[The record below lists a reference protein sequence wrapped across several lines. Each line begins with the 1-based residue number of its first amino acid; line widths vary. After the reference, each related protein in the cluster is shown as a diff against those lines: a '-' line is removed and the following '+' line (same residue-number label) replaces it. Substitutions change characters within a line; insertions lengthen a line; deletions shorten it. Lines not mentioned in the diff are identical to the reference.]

1 MVIIAVMEV
10 KNVELLNN
18 DAYFMEIV
26 NNMIVVNDNYKG
38 LIIFDS
44 ELRLIEKIELIEEL
58 TIYASFKN
66 GNKILLFCPDNGC
79 FIYVNI
85 ELRVKKIIPLTEF
98 DNYLFSTIYDWDQE
112 NLILSDYQ
120 GHFIKVDLN
129 KGVLAK
135 VDSNDMECQ
144 NIREDYDKL
153 SGVKIYKVCGL
164 EKEAFIQFSDSNYSL
179 VDYKQNINILRNFE
193 KEQYHDFEAINGYLA
208 KIGENK
214 VEILFNNNIEVR
226 YSSEYYDFLKGKFM
240 LENGEVYLF
249 LLSGNRLDPN
259 HIKIEKL
266 KLCNEVTDFDTNVI
280 GKRE

>member
-1 MVIIAVMEV
+1 MIEV
-10 KNVELLNN
+10 KDVELLNN

-44 ELRLIEKIELIEEL
+44 ELRQIKKIELIEEL
-58 TIYASFKN
+58 AIYTSFKN
-66 GNKILLFCPDNGC
+66 GNEILLFCPDNGC

-85 ELRVKKIIPLTEF
+85 ELNKKKIIPLAEF
-98 DNYLFSTIYDWDQE
+98 DNYLFSTVYDWNQE

-120 GHFIKVDLN
+120 GHFIKVDLS
-129 KGVLAK
+129 KGVLVK
-135 VDSNDMECQ
+135 VD
-144 NIREDYDKL
+144 
-153 SGVKIYKVCGL
+153 
-164 EKEAFIQFSDSNYSL
+164 SDSNYSL
-179 VDYKQNINILRNFE
+179 VDCRQNINILQNFE

-259 HIKIEKL
+259 HIKIEKF
-266 KLCNEVTDFDTNVI
+266 KF
-280 GKRE
+280 